1 MHTDKIKEAWR
12 VLRIQSDLVDGI
24 EHLAKLGP
32 AVSIY
37 GSARLP
43 PESLYYQAAQTLAYK
58 LADSGL
64 HIITGGGPGI
74 MEAANRGGFENPHA
88 KSVGLNIT
96 LPLEQNAN
104 PHQDISLDFRYFF
117 VRKLMFVKHAVAFV
131 IFPGGYGTLDELFE
145 ALTLIQTEKINVF
158 PVILYG
164 KEYWQGLYDWLV
176 NTVVASGCVDI
187 KDMELFKI
195 VDTVEEAEEIVLHSA
210 QDRLNKN
217 KPTDNIP
224 EHY

>member
-1 MHTDKIKEAWR
+1 MYSEKVKEAWR
-12 VLRIQSDLVDGI
+12 VLRIQSELVDGI

-37 GSARLP
+37 GSARLSP
-43 PESLYYQAAQTLAYK
+43 DSPYYQAAQSLAFK

-74 MEAANRGGFENPHA
+74 MEAANKGGYENPHA

-96 LPLEQNAN
+96 LPMEQRAN

-145 ALTLIQTEKINVF
+145 ALTLIQTEKIQVF

-164 KEYWQGLYDWLV
+164 REYWQGLYDWLV
-176 NTVVASGCVDI
+176 ETVVAEGCIDMNDLDI
-187 KDMELFKI
+187 FHI
-195 VDTVEEAEEIVLHSA
+195 VDTVEEAEAIVLHSA
-210 QDRLNKN
+210 EDRVSKN
-217 KPTDNIP
+217 KPSDNMP
-224 EHY
+224 DNC